1 MEKVRAMTKRQAEQK
16 DINTFCEAVFESAM
30 KEFDSMG
37 EFYSCERLRTCQA
50 MVYETENYFILK
62 SYDTFV
68 AVVCKIDNSRI
79 DVLRYVYGYTATSAQ
94 HISKFFH
101 DFAPYP
107 CNSPRYTY
115 RDI

>member
-1 MEKVRAMTKRQAEQK
+1 MEKVRAMTKRQYEQK
-16 DINTFCEAVFESAM
+16 VINTFCEAVFETAM
-30 KEFDSMG
+30 KEFDDKG
-37 EFYSCERLRTCQA
+37 AFIACERLRTCQA
-50 MVYETENYFILK
+50 MVYETEHFFILK

-94 HISKFFH
+94 HITKFFN
-101 DFAPYP
+101 DFTP